1 MLLDRIRNTGIAL
14 ICVALSVVAWKVL
27 AARGADDEAVPSSVA
42 VAPVAGRGELT
53 IPIEIVE
60 FGEEPRLHQVRVS
73 P

>member
-14 ICVALSVVAWKVL
+14 ICVALAVAGWKVFAGRAADDGGAPSAVSVVPA
-27 AARGADDEAVPSSVA
+27 
-42 VAPVAGRGELT
+42 AGRGELT
-53 IPIEIVE
+53 IPVEIVE

>member
-14 ICVALSVVAWKVL
+14 ICVALSVVGLKVL
-27 AARGADDEAVPSSVA
+27 AVRVADDESVPSSVA
-42 VAPVAGRGELT
+42 VVPAAGRGELT
-53 IPIEIVE
+53 IPVEIVE